1 MKRRRRNPEQ
11 QVEARQPGAG
21 PQTTPSVAP
30 SSDGDA
36 PDAQQVKT
44 LRPQTL
50 EAPADDVIAA
60 KKSEPLEA
68 KPDPAPDSDV
78 VALRSAVAT
87 QGQNRDGRGSDDR
100 DGQNGPPRGP
110 DGNDQNDDRNRDR
123 DRDQNRDRDRDQ
135 NRDRDRDWDHDRDH
149 DRRGPRQWDRDWV
162 QYDQYYRPI
171 ICNPFRAPVRVVYVY
186 LGAPRIVYIPPL
198 ARVALDV
205 AALGA
210 YSFTAVVD
218 TAANVVN
225 TVVDTGANLVDAAV
239 GTFFGG
245 GYYPGAGQ
253 PYPPPPPPLR
263 RYDNVPVQVRYSD
276 NVYQPF
282 RVNQIVDV
290 GNDSVYG
297 ENKVLLDGVTPAW
310 GEWTQ
315 SGNGERQ
322 FEVHRT
328 QQYPGLDE
336 PAQGP
341 LPGNY
346 QLSLASDESAA
357 GLSRRDVYLMVAAAS
372 MGVLSLGAVLLS
384 MAVGR
389 RRAKG

>member
-1 MKRRRRNPEQ
+1 
-11 QVEARQPGAG
+11 
-21 PQTTPSVAP
+21 
-30 SSDGDA
+30 
-36 PDAQQVKT
+36 
-44 LRPQTL
+44 
-50 EAPADDVIAA
+50 
-60 KKSEPLEA
+60 
-68 KPDPAPDSDV
+68 
-78 VALRSAVAT
+78 
-87 QGQNRDGRGSDDR
+87 
-100 DGQNGPPRGP
+100 
-110 DGNDQNDDRNRDR
+110 
-123 DRDQNRDRDRDQ
+123 
-135 NRDRDRDWDHDRDH
+135 
-149 DRRGPRQWDRDWV
+149 V

-171 ICNPFRAPVRVVYVY
+171 ICNPFHSPVRVVYVY
-186 LGAPRIVYIPPL
+186 LGAPRIAYIPPL

-218 TAANVVN
+218 TAANVA
-225 TVVDTGANLVDAAV
+225 TGVVDTGANLVNAAV

-253 PYPPPPPPLR
+253 PYPPPPPPLL
-263 RYDNVPVQVRYSD
+263 RYDNVPVQVRYNQD
-276 NVYQPF
+276 VYQPF

-290 GNDSVYG
+290 GDDAVYG
-297 ENKVLLDGVTPAW
+297 EHKVLLDGVTPAW

-315 SGNGERQ
+315 SRDGERQ

-336 PAQGP
+336 PGQGP

-346 QLSLASDESAA
+346 QLTLASDDSAS
-357 GLSRRDVYLMVAAAS
+357 GLSQRDVYLLVAAVA

-389 RRAKG
+389 RRAANR